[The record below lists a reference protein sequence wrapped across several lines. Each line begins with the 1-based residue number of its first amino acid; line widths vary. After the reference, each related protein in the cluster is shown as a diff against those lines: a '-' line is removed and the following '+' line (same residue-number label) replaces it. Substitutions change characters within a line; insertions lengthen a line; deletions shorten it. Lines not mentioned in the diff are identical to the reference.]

1 MGKRQQQQQPQ
12 RVIGNFISSPGL
24 ATMTNHYTTTAPA
37 EEIMAAMPP
46 LPVPTA
52 TSPTSTNTLSML
64 PRRQRLGSREAMK
77 PLYDRLLEHSF
88 PDSVS
93 AVEFCRS
100 ACAKHGFTV
109 KQEASANKHIYV
121 YCSREGLPDSVR
133 KPRSSPQ
140 RKRPSKRCD
149 CRWRVV
155 LSETGPNR
163 WEFRRS
169 LNPNAAE
176 HNHEMMSPDE
186 MVQNWPNEVNEFII
200 GLARQRMQTHEIRDM
215 VKQQFPSIAWN
226 ERRFYNRLTEE
237 RKRIRQ
243 RDVMDRSQRLL
254 TVSARVCSLVAANEH
269 WSTCVESEFIRLLNH
284 YCRLARTDGKGFV
297 NFNTEVMKVVEDND
311 IDGGDATGSISS
323 SSLSDDTSQQDE
335 MEDTNDNSSN
345 QEQIQPEPKRQKSL
359 ASILSTSSSQQPAV
373 QQKQV
378 TQQQIL
384 QSQQQ
389 VTDNVLPKGTQ
400 TVHVPEYTL
409 FVRLQSQRG
418 SSEGSS
424 SIQRPG
430 RRNNASASTTEQLDV
445 NSLSTTFPLASP
457 GGSSSSSSTSTTLL
471 QHHQYA
477 LQQQRSPTSPQQPQ
491 SISDVIPSY
500 QQQHIPDHND
510 GTFAT
515 TATVMQQNNSIS
527 NNVST
532 FTSAAYTTS
541 LSGNPVFS
549 SPSSE
554 LSFALENSAPS
565 SWEHHHNQHQQTRQQ
580 TQQIIHSSNQFDS
593 MVMNPKQQAMLFG
606 YIPSDD
612 HHHHHQQV
620 QQSSMGLSNPLPL
633 QVDNSPDTLNSPSDV
648 NQAHWG

>member
-1 MGKRQQQQQPQ
+1 
-12 RVIGNFISSPGL
+12 
-24 ATMTNHYTTTAPA
+24 
-37 EEIMAAMPP
+37 
-46 LPVPTA
+46 
-52 TSPTSTNTLSML
+52 
-64 PRRQRLGSREAMK
+64 MK

-100 ACAKHGFTV
+100 ACAEHGFTV

-133 KPRSSPQ
+133 KPRFSPQ

-284 YCRLARTDGKGFV
+284 YCSLARTDGKGLV
-297 NFNTEVMKVVEDND
+297 NFNTEVMKVLENND
-311 IDGGDATGSISS
+311 IGDGDATGSISS
-323 SSLSDDTSQQDE
+323 SSLSDETSQACE
-335 MEDTNDNSSN
+335 MEDTNDDSN
-345 QEQIQPEPKRQKSL
+345 QEQIQPKLKRQKSL
-359 ASILSTSSSQQPAV
+359 PSILSTSSPQ

-378 TQQQIL
+378 ILQQIL

-389 VTDNVLPKGTQ
+389 VPDNVLPKEAQ
-400 TVHVPEYTL
+400 IVHVPEYTL

-418 SSEGSS
+418 SSGVSS
-424 SIQRPG
+424 SIQRSG
-430 RRNNASASTTEQLDV
+430 RLNNASALTTEQLDV

-457 GGSSSSSSTSTTLL
+457 EGSSSSSSTSTTLL

-477 LQQQRSPTSPQQPQ
+477 FQQQRSPTSPQQSQ

-500 QQQHIPDHND
+500 QLQHIPYNND

-527 NNVST
+527 NNDST
-532 FTSAAYTTS
+532 FTAAAYTTS

-565 SWEHHHNQHQQTRQQ
+565 SWEHHHNQHQHSQQQ
-580 TQQIIHSSNQFDS
+580 TQQITHLSNQFDPMAINS
-593 MVMNPKQQAMLFG
+593 KQQAALFG

-612 HHHHHQQV
+612 HHHHYQQVQV
-620 QQSSMGLSNPLPL
+620 QQSSMGSSNSLPL
-633 QVDNSPDTLNSPSDV
+633 QVDNSSDTLNSPSDV
-648 NQAHWG
+648 NQEHWG